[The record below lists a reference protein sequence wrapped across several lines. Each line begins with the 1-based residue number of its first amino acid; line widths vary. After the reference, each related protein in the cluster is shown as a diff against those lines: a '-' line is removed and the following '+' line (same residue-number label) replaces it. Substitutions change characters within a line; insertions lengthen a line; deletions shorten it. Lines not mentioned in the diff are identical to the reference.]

1 MYAVEELAK
10 KPGFLDALSRS
21 IALEADPPL
30 LRDLKI
36 KLTSLCN
43 LRCAMCGYWEN
54 KTETALPTER
64 WKAVLS
70 EASALGAR
78 KVHFSGG
85 EVFLRKDFLDLVE
98 HASGIGL
105 KVNLTTNGTLVDGE
119 RVRRLLR
126 AGVNAVSISL
136 DGPDAAVHNAVRRRD
151 YAFKSAVR
159 TARRLAAGTGKRRV
173 KVRINSVVMRDN
185 FRELPRMVELAA
197 RLGAIDLVPMPVDEK
212 GEGTLRLTKRHILEY
227 NREVAPRV
235 EEARLKAGWTAP
247 FDRVYPFGVTEE
259 EVRHSKKGLYA
270 RGYFE
275 TRTCLAPWL
284 HMFVAWDGAVYLCC
298 MTNGRIEPLGNV
310 GTMPVSD
317 VFLGERYRAV
327 RADFTRGR
335 QLKACAS
342 CDLFRPQLD
351 ALHSALEAR
360 ARAPKPAAPR
370 P

>member
-1 MYAVEELAK
+1 MYAVEELAA
-10 KPGFLDALSRS
+10 KPAFLDALSRS
-21 IALEADPPL
+21 LALEADPPL

-54 KTETALPTER
+54 TTEPSLPTER

-70 EASALGAR
+70 EAVALGAK

-98 HASGIGL
+98 HACGAGL
-105 KVNLTTNGTLVDGE
+105 KVNMTTNGTLVDRE
-119 RVRRLLR
+119 KAKRLLR

-136 DGPDAAVHNAVRRRD
+136 DGPTEAVHNAVRRRD

-159 TARRLAAGTGKRRV
+159 TARRLAAGEGKRRV
-173 KVRINSVVMRDN
+173 KVRINTVVMRDN
-185 FRELPRMVELAA
+185 FRELPRMVALAA
-197 RLGAIDLVPMPVDEK
+197 RIGAIDLVPMPVDEK
-212 GEGTLRLTKRHILEY
+212 GEGKLRLSKRHILEY

-270 RGYFE
+270 RGYFQ

-284 HMFVAWDGAVYLCC
+284 HMFAAWDGSVYLCC
-298 MTNGRIEPLGNV
+298 MTNGRIEALGDLRTQSV
-310 GTMPVSD
+310 AE
-317 VFLGERYRAV
+317 VFLGERYKAV
-327 RADFTRGR
+327 RADFTQGR
-335 QLKACAS
+335 HLKACRS

-351 ALHSALEAR
+351 ALHSALESR
-360 ARAPKPAAPR
+360 AAGPKPAAPR